1 MSTPI
6 IEKENAQTQAA
17 QVTHEKQEQLTQE
30 ISQGRQEDPWVG
42 KKRSPAELACAKEP
56 AAKRSKMQI
65 EKPKDEDSEDENREL
80 RKHWGMDPDDDV
92 FIPFGVSWKITR
104 ILEMMMT
111 EGPDGNK
118 WIAPMS
124 STQSCDWAGHPTR
137 GSDWQRASTL
147 NLCTKYMRAK

>member
-6 IEKENAQTQAA
+6 IEKANAQTQAA
-17 QVTHEKQEQLTQE
+17 QVTHEKQEQVTQE
-30 ISQGRQEDPWVG
+30 IPQGEQQDPGVG
-42 KKRSPAELACAKEP
+42 QKRSPAELACAKEP

-92 FIPFGVSWKITR
+92 FIPFGLSWKHEMT
-104 ILEMMMT
+104 LEMMMT
-111 EGPDGNK
+111 EGPDGKK

-137 GSDWQRASTL
+137 GSDWERASTL
-147 NLCTKYMRAK
+147 NPCTKYIRAK